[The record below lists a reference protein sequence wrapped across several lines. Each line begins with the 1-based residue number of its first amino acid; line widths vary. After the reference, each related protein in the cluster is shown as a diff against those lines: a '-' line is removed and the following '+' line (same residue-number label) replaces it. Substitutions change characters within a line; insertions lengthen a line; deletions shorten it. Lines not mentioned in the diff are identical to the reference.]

1 MTDKIFDSLDGWIY
15 RLRFNCPGNKHDGEC
30 YYGCCFDLNHR
41 MSSFRSLKQKYA
53 GKKLEELRQTYGAS
67 CFTMSVVEVVTEY
80 NITKSDMMRKLEAR
94 EGYWITSTDSV
105 ENGLNSN
112 YGGGGRLGMTVP
124 DDVRQ
129 KISATMKGIKRSDE
143 TKQRMRDAKQTK
155 MVRIK
160 AVMPNGT
167 KVEYQSITEAA
178 HGTGLSIAGVS
189 KAYRR
194 GKACRSGILFQ
205 RV

>member
-1 MTDKIFDSLDGWIY
+1 MEKIYDSLEGYIY
-15 RLRFNCPGNKHDGEC
+15 RIQFNCPGDKHDGEY
-30 YYGCCFDLNHR
+30 YYGCTLNLRKR
-41 MSSFRSLKQKYA
+41 MNKFNCMTHPYCGAKF
-53 GKKLEELRQTYGAS
+53 EELRQQHGTS
-67 CFTMSVVEVVTEY
+67 CFLFELVEIITEF
-80 NITKSDMMRKLEAR
+80 NITKKDMIKRLEAR
-94 EGYWITSTDSV
+94 EGYWITFTDSV

-143 TKQRMRDAKQTK
+143 TKQRMRNAKQTE

-160 AVMPNGT
+160 AVMLDGT
-167 KVEYQSITEAA
+167 EVEYQSITEAA

-205 RV
+205 RA

>member
-1 MTDKIFDSLDGWIY
+1 MEKIYDSLEGYIY
-15 RLRFNCPGNKHDGEC
+15 RIRFNCPGDKHDGEY
-30 YYGCCFDLNHR
+30 YYGCTLNLRKRKNKFHC
-41 MSSFRSLKQKYA
+41 MTHPYCGAKF
-53 GKKLEELRQTYGAS
+53 EELRQKHGTS
-67 CFTMSVVEVVTEY
+67 CFLFELVEIITEF
-80 NITKSDMMRKLEAR
+80 NITKKDMIKRLEAR
-94 EGYWITSTDSV
+94 EGYWITFTDSV

-143 TKQRMRDAKQTK
+143 TKQRMRNAKQTE

-160 AVMPNGT
+160 AVMLDGT
-167 KVEYQSITEAA
+167 EVEYQSITEAA

-205 RV
+205 RA